1 MGYEKVYCR
10 YEEEKS
16 QRHLEGLNMAM
27 RGSRSAEQERK
38 QRGNKEGTWDPLEN
52 KRPRRLRR
60 HRGKSSWGKGMET
73 GGLEMV
79 IVRVDTCQLG

>member
-27 RGSRSAEQERK
+27 RGSRSAEQERE
-38 QRGNKEGTWDPLEN
+38 QRGNKEDTWDPLEN
-52 KRPRRLRR
+52 KRPRRLHR

>member
-1 MGYEKVYCR
+1 MTAPRYEKVYCR

-16 QRHLEGLNMAM
+16 QRRLEGLNMAM
-27 RGSRSAEQERK
+27 RGSRSAEQERE
-38 QRGNKEGTWDPLEN
+38 QRGN